1 MYINLGGNVEKFTL
15 SLKLDL
21 GFFNTIFKE
30 KMMKNRLLTFILSFI
45 LIFSIFPLRN
55 IEAEDSKGEFRVGME
70 ASYAPFN
77 WTQTNDAN
85 GAVPIQGSQEYANG
99 YDVQI
104 AKMVA
109 DKLGKKLV
117 IVKIE
122 WDGLLPAVQSNKIDA
137 IIAGMSP
144 TKEREEVLDFTK
156 TYYES
161 KLVLVTRADGKY
173 ADAKS
178 LKDFSG
184 ARVVGQLNTF
194 HDSVIDQ
201 IPGVS
206 HAEPMADFSSM
217 RVAIE
222 SGKID
227 AYVAERPEGMAA
239 ELANPAFKMV
249 ELKQGFQTNP
259 DDTSIAIGLN
269 KGSKYREQ
277 INAILDELSSQ
288 DKQEIMDKMIKIQ
301 EGSGSQDSI
310 WSIFSSNWKMFLR
323 GTLLTVLLSLVGTI
337 AGLFIGFIIAV
348 IRTAPRAKNKILN
361 LLLNLLKIFTN
372 IYVQVIRGTPMMV
385 QAVLFY
391 YGLQLFFDIN
401 TSPMASAF
409 IIVSINTAAY
419 MAEVVR
425 GGINAIDKGQVEA
438 AKALGMNHRQT
449 MLYIILPQVFKN
461 IIPNVGNEFIVNIKD
476 TSVLNVISVNELF
489 FTTKSIAGANFRF
502 FQTYF
507 IASAIYLLLTLS
519 ITSLLRLLEKKL
531 EGDSSYVKVDHDLL
545 SSGN

>member
-1 MYINLGGNVEKFTL
+1 
-15 SLKLDL
+15 
-21 GFFNTIFKE
+21 
-30 KMMKNRLLTFILSFI
+30 MKKRVLIFILSFI
-45 LIFSIFPLRN
+45 LIFSIFPLGE
-55 IEAEDSKGEFRVGME
+55 IGAEDNRDEFRVGME
-70 ASYAPFN
+70 VAYAPFN
-77 WTQTNDAN
+77 WTQTNGGN
-85 GAVPIQGSQEYANG
+85 GAVPVQGSQEYANG

-117 IVKIE
+117 VVKIE

-144 TKEREEVLDFTK
+144 TKEREEVLDFTQS
-156 TYYES
+156 YYES
-161 KLVLVTRADGKY
+161 KLVLVTRNDSKY
-173 ADAKS
+173 ANAES

-201 IPGVS
+201 IPGVIHS
-206 HAEPMADFSSM
+206 EPMADFSSM

-249 ELKQGFQTNP
+249 ELKEGFETNP
-259 DDTSIAIGLN
+259 EDTSIAIGLN
-269 KGSKYREQ
+269 KGSKYLDP
-277 INAILDELSSQ
+277 INEILEEISSQ
-288 DKQEIMDKMIKIQ
+288 DKQEIMDQMIKIQ
-301 EGSGSQDSI
+301 EASDSQETV
-310 WSIFSSNWKMFLR
+310 WSIFTANWQMFLR
-323 GTLLTVLLSLVGTI
+323 GTLLTILLSLVGTI
-337 AGLFIGFIIAV
+337 AGLFIGFIVAV
-348 IRTAPRAKNKILN
+348 IRTAPKAKNKILN
-361 LLLNLLKIFTN
+361 FLLNILKIITN

-425 GGINAIDKGQVEA
+425 AGINSIDKGQVEA

-449 MLYIILPQVFKN
+449 MVYIILPQVFKN

-507 IASAIYLLLTLS
+507 IASAIYLILTLS
-519 ITSLLRLLEKKL
+519 ITSLLKLLEKKL
-531 EGDSSYVKVDHDLL
+531 EGDSSYVKIDHDVL

>member
-1 MYINLGGNVEKFTL
+1 
-15 SLKLDL
+15 
-21 GFFNTIFKE
+21 
-30 KMMKNRLLTFILSFI
+30 MKNRVLIFILSLL
-45 LIFSIFPLRN
+45 LIFSVFPLGE
-55 IEAEDSKGEFRVGME
+55 IAAEDNKEEFRVGME
-70 ASYAPFN
+70 VAYAPFN

-85 GAVPIQGSQEYANG
+85 GAVPVQGSHEYANG
-99 YDVQI
+99 YDVQV

-117 IVKIE
+117 IVKTE

-156 TYYES
+156 NYYET
-161 KLVLVTRADGKY
+161 KLVLVTRADSKY
-173 ADAKS
+173 ADAES

-201 IPGVS
+201 IPGVIHS
-206 HAEPMADFSSM
+206 EPDFSSM

-249 ELKQGFQTNP
+249 ELKEGFKTNP
-259 DDTSIAIGLN
+259 EDTSIAIGLN
-269 KGSKYREQ
+269 KGSKYLDQ
-277 INAILDELSSQ
+277 INAILDEFSSE
-288 DKQEIMDKMIKIQ
+288 DKQAIMDQMIKIQ
-301 EGSGSQDSI
+301 EGSGSQETV
-310 WSIFSSNWKMFLR
+310 WSIFSSNWQMFLR
-323 GTLLTVLLSLVGTI
+323 GTLLTILLSLVGTI
-337 AGLFIGFIIAV
+337 AGLFIGFIVAV

-361 LLLNLLKIFTN
+361 LLLNVLKLLTN
-372 IYVQVIRGTPMMV
+372 VYVQVIRGTPMMV

-401 TSPMASAF
+401 TSTMASAF

-438 AKALGMNHRQT
+438 AKALGMNHSQT
-449 MLYIILPQVFKN
+449 MVYIILPQVFKN

-507 IASAIYLLLTLS
+507 IASAIYLILTLS
-519 ITSLLRLLEKKL
+519 ITSLLKLLEKKL
-531 EGDSSYVKVDHDLL
+531 EGDSSYVKIDHDVL